1 MPSNAYHVHIFYSS
15 EDEGFIAVVPQLKG
29 CSAFG
34 KTREDAAREV
44 QVAMDLW
51 IAAAKDAGWSI
62 PAPEKSA
69 PVFRPVSRTK
79 QRLKPKTRAAFRK
92 TKVKPA
98 GRVLRKIPVAT
109 ARRKVA
115 AE

>member
-1 MPSNAYHVHIFYSS
+1 MYKRQ
-15 EDEGFIAVVPQLKG
+15 DEGFIAVVPQLKG

-62 PAPEKSA
+62 PAPEKRA
-69 PVFRPVSRTK
+69 PVFHSVPRTK
-79 QRLKPKTRAAFRK
+79 QRLKAKTSAAFRK
-92 TKVKPA
+92 TKVKPV
-98 GRVLRKIPVAT
+98 GRKVAVAS